1 MQLLSEYHVRNLTLF
16 ENIFVADFDTPSKM
30 MIVTVLGLKLVTD
43 TIYMNCTPKNR
54 KNLGKMIDIKLKLV
68 FNTLLTPTFQEV

>member
-1 MQLLSEYHVRNLTLF
+1 MQLLSEYHVRNLSLF

-30 MIVTVLGLKLVTD
+30 MIVTVLGLKLVIV

-54 KNLGKMIDIKLKLV
+54 
-68 FNTLLTPTFQEV
+68 